1 LVAEQTVAVA
11 PGSGG
16 FLLEKAMFDLK
27 QLLYNALK
35 LTLVTTIVLG
45 GAMLLSKRPNA
56 SAAAPNNFVEI
67 TVRDGFRY
75 ITSNGIPNHATGR
88 FPNRGNPNA
97 IEEQRYTFRV
107 PANPQ
112 AANRIT
118 DARRQP
124 FGVALNGVPFD
135 PGTAEFWN
143 NDPNWCYEALSGVIN
158 LGMDKNNAHVQPG
171 GAYHYH
177 GLPLGLIE
185 QLRAE
190 KKIAL
195 VGYAADGFP
204 IYTAYGY
211 ADANNAQSAIKELR
225 SSYRLKPGARP
236 HGPGGK
242 FDGTFV
248 QDWEF
253 VNGAGDLDEC
263 NGRFGVTPEYPNGIY
278 HYYITNDY
286 PFIPRYYR
294 GTPDASFRR
303 REGGAPPGRPPL
315 GFPPPGRPRP

>member
-1 LVAEQTVAVA
+1 MLN
-11 PGSGG
+11 
-16 FLLEKAMFDLK
+16 FR
-27 QLLYNALK
+27 QLLLNAFK
-35 LTLVTTIVLG
+35 LMIVTSIVIG
-45 GAMLLSKRPNA
+45 TAMLLSKRQNA
-56 SAAAPNNFVEI
+56 NAAAADNFVEI
-67 TVRDGFRY
+67 VVRDDFRF

-88 FPNRGNPNA
+88 FPNRGNPNS
-97 IEEQRYTFRV
+97 IQEQRYTFRV

-112 AANRIT
+112 IADLLT

-143 NDPNWCYEALSGVIN
+143 NDPNWCYEALSGLIN
-158 LGMDKNNAHVQPG
+158 LGLDNNNAHVQPG

-177 GLPLGLIE
+177 GLPIGLIE

-190 KKIAL
+190 KKIAM

-211 ADANNAQSAIKELR
+211 ADAQNANSAIKEMR
-225 SSYRLKPGARP
+225 SSYRLKSGQRVN
-236 HGPGGK
+236 GPSGK

-253 VNGAGDLDEC
+253 VKGAGDLDEC
-263 NGRFGVTPEYPNGIY
+263 NGRFAVTPEYPNGIY
-278 HYYITNDY
+278 HYYITKDY
-286 PFIPRYYR
+286 PFIPRYHR
-294 GTPDASFRR
+294 GTPDESFRR
-303 REGGAPPGRPPL
+303 RPPVGRPPF
-315 GFPPPGRPRP
+315 GPPPPGRPRP